1 MPKYVLGYHGGSAPS
16 SKEEGDRVMAAW
28 GAWIGSLGKA
38 LVDPGNPTS
47 SAKTI
52 APGGKITDGGGSNP
66 ITGYSILEAPSL
78 DAAVTMV
85 KGCPQLTSGGSIEVA
100 EIMPVM

>member
-1 MPKYVLGYHGGSAPS
+1 MTKFLLGYHGGDAPT

-28 GAWIGSLGKA
+28 GEWIGSLGPA

-47 SAKTI
+47 VAKTI
-52 APGGKITDGGGSNP
+52 VPGGKISDGGGSNP

-78 DAAVTMV
+78 DAAMKMV

-100 EIMPVM
+100 EIMVLM